1 MYPNDHFRRNK
12 QKKYHCHYY
21 KYCVCS
27 FVLPFRYHFDN
38 IEDCFR
44 SEAKFLNFMQK
55 LTATHS
61 LKAITIRHPKSN
73 TVKHFLTV
81 NDGTTCKHFA
91 ELDSGCGSV
100 ARAVASNTRGLQFES
115 SHRQFFIQNFISVNC
130 IETTK
135 MKKKRLRMAH
145 IKYFADLTL

>member
-1 MYPNDHFRRNK
+1 M
-12 QKKYHCHYY
+12 
-21 KYCVCS
+21 
-27 FVLPFRYHFDN
+27 LPFRYHFDN

-100 ARAVASNTRGLQFES
+100 GRAVASNTRGLQFES
-115 SHRQFFIQNFISVNC
+115 SHRQICYTELYFCQLHRNDENEEKEAEDGTYKIFCWFDFVTQWVF
-130 IETTK
+130 TTK
-135 MKKKRLRMAH
+135 TTTTGLQQL
-145 IKYFADLTL
+145 I